1 VLAAVGGDGQRRIL
15 GSTVLLHGDAPL
27 AARYLAASGLGRLLV
42 TGDFPALAAKDPAFR
57 IERAPLDALADV
69 VLDLGDGAAWRAAK
83 GPRVWGGIADGSV
96 LLGVEPRE
104 TTRSDPASRA
114 VLETLGA
121 GEALSLLLGLKP
133 HRYAF
138 A

>member
-1 VLAAVGGDGQRRIL
+1 MLAPVGGDGQRRIL
-15 GSTVLLHGDAPL
+15 AGTVLLHGDAPL
-27 AARYLAASGLGRLLV
+27 AARYLAAGGLGRLIV
-42 TGDFPALAAKDPAFR
+42 TGALPAVAAKDPAFR
-57 IERAPLDALADV
+57 LETARIGAAADV
-69 VLDLGDGAAWRAAK
+69 VLDLGDGAAWRAAR
-83 GPRVWGGIADGSV
+83 GQRVWGGASGDRI

-104 TTRSDPASRA
+104 ATGAPAATRA

-121 GEALSLLLGLKP
+121 GEALRLLLGLAP